1 MINVRLFLL
10 LTLIIILSACASPG
24 IQQCEPGT
32 QNLPDCPPAYAVN
45 DEAIKKIYAERT
57 WTPPSE
63 LTIDPIE
70 FGEQAEIPIN
80 RARTKV
86 LGPSQD
92 DAVRS
97 LAAKLWLIENAEHTV
112 DVMYYIFARDKVGYA
127 ILGALCNAVKRGVD
141 VRMMVDSLGSFHP
154 SHSELRALETCA
166 QEAGFMRNADGK
178 VTTTRARV
186 QVVIFN
192 SIAKFQF
199 NRRSHDKLLVVDGGF
214 PSKAAVMTGGRNVSL
229 HYYGL
234 NADGSEDP
242 TAYRDLEI
250 LLRVDQQ
257 SKDEKAHVGRVTEY
271 YYTLLF
277 LHKGNRRL
285 RPLKDNVGSEL
296 RTHTYKRQREK
307 SQESLAFL
315 KKHPQIRQ
323 HLDDMPQYM
332 NQDFHNSKV
341 RLSHQLGNLE
351 GTEVSTHAK
360 ELIEKNPNS
369 IMYLIAKLEM
379 EAKKSGEIGEVLRVI
394 SPYLFVGKYKDA
406 NGNVIYDGVKE
417 VHDFLHDHPE
427 VRLEII
433 MNSVMTGDNIFTQA
447 IIDMDMVP
455 RLLLTPELQEAW
467 LSDLEEGEFNPAV
480 VESDK
485 WKKLV
490 MHPQIFV
497 YQTGGLDSVELG
509 KDKNYGKLHAK
520 FIVGENVG
528 FVGTSNFDY
537 RSNLHNN
544 EMGFFYQDDDLRD
557 DLIKQFDI
565 LKAASYRWG
574 SPEWLQMRRELM
586 ESDSKKAGAAR
597 RQRGLYKKIRFLG
610 VEYLM

>member
-1 MINVRLFLL
+1 MTNLRLFLL
-10 LTLIIILSACASPG
+10 LTLILVLSACASPG

-32 QNLPDCPPAYAVN
+32 QNLPNCPPAYAVN

-57 WTPPSE
+57 WAPPSE
-63 LTIDPIE
+63 LTFDPIE
-70 FGEQAEIPIN
+70 LGEQAEIPIN

-154 SHSELRALETCA
+154 THSELKALETCA
-166 QEAGFMRNADGK
+166 QEAGFMRNAEGK

-192 SIAKFQF
+192 SLAKGQF

-214 PSKAAVMTGGRNVSL
+214 QSKAAVMTGGRNVSL

-234 NADGSEDP
+234 NADGSKDP
-242 TAYRDLEI
+242 TAFRDLEI
-250 LLRVDQQ
+250 LLRADPQ
-257 SKDEKAHVGRVTEY
+257 SKDEKVHVGWVTEN

-285 RPLKDNVGSEL
+285 RPLKDNGSSEL
-296 RTHTYKRQREK
+296 RKNTYERQREK
-307 SQESLAFL
+307 SRESLAFL

-323 HLDDMPQYM
+323 HLGDMPQYM

-341 RLSHQLGNLE
+341 RLAHQLSNLE
-351 GTEVSTHAK
+351 AMEVSTHVK
-360 ELIEKNPNS
+360 ELITKNPNS
-369 IMYLIAKLEM
+369 IMYLFAKLER
-379 EAKKSGEIGEVLRVI
+379 EARKSGGFGETLRVI
-394 SPYLFVGKYKDA
+394 SPYLFIGKYEDA
-406 NGNVIYDGVKE
+406 EGNVIYDGVKE
-417 VHDFLHDHPE
+417 VHDLLRDNPGM
-427 VRLEII
+427 RLEVIT
-433 MNSVMTGDNIFTQA
+433 NSVMTGDNKFTQA
-447 IIDMDMVP
+447 IIDMDMMP
-455 RLLLTPELQEAW
+455 RLLLTPELQEVW
-467 LSDLEEGEFNPAV
+467 LSDLEEGEFNSAV

-485 WKKLV
+485 WKNLV
-490 MHPQIFV
+490 MHPQIFI
-497 YQTGGLDSVELG
+497 YQTGRLDSVELG

-520 FIVGENVG
+520 FIVGENYG

-537 RSNLHNN
+537 RSNLHNS
-544 EMGFFYQDDDLRD
+544 EMGFYYEDDDLRD

-586 ESDSKKAGAAR
+586 ESESKKLVRRAG
-597 RQRGLYKKIRFLG
+597 RGDSIKRYASWGLSI
-610 VEYLM
+610 

>member
-1 MINVRLFLL
+1 MTNLRLFLL
-10 LTLIIILSACASPG
+10 LTLILVLSACASPG
-24 IQQCEPGT
+24 VQQCEPGT
-32 QNLPDCPPAYAVN
+32 QNLPNCPPAYAVN

-57 WTPPSE
+57 WAPPSE
-63 LTIDPIE
+63 LTFDPIE
-70 FGEQAEIPIN
+70 LGEQAEIPIN

-154 SHSELRALETCA
+154 THSELKALETCA
-166 QEAGFMRNADGK
+166 QEAGFMRNAEGK
-178 VTTTRARV
+178 VTTTRVRV

-192 SIAKFQF
+192 SLAKGQF

-214 PSKAAVMTGGRNVSL
+214 QSKAAVMTGDRNVSL

-234 NADGSEDP
+234 NADGSKDP
-242 TAYRDLEI
+242 TAFRDLEI
-250 LLRVDQQ
+250 LLRADPQ
-257 SKDEKAHVGRVTEY
+257 SKDEKVHVGWVTEN

-285 RPLKDNVGSEL
+285 RPLKDNGSSEL
-296 RTHTYKRQREK
+296 RKNTYERQREK
-307 SQESLAFL
+307 SRESLAFL

-341 RLSHQLGNLE
+341 RLVHQLSNLE
-351 GTEVSTHAK
+351 AMEVSTHVK
-360 ELIEKNPNS
+360 ELITKNPNS
-369 IMYLIAKLEM
+369 IMYLFAKLER
-379 EAKKSGEIGEVLRVI
+379 EARKSGGFGETLRVI
-394 SPYLFVGKYKDA
+394 SPYLFIGKYEDA
-406 NGNVIYDGVKE
+406 EGNVIYDGVKE
-417 VHDFLHDHPE
+417 VHDLLRDNPE
-427 VRLEII
+427 MRLEVIT
-433 MNSVMTGDNIFTQA
+433 NSVMTGDNKFTQA
-447 IIDMDMVP
+447 IIDMDMMP
-455 RLLLTPELQEAW
+455 RLLLTPELQEVW
-467 LSDLEEGEFNPAV
+467 LSDLEEGEFNSAV

-485 WKKLV
+485 WKNLV
-490 MHPQIFV
+490 MHPQIFI
-497 YQTGGLDSVELG
+497 YQTGRLDSVELG

-520 FIVGENVG
+520 FIVGENYG

-537 RSNLHNN
+537 RSNLHNS
-544 EMGFFYQDDDLRD
+544 EMGFYYEDDDLRD

-586 ESDSKKAGAAR
+586 ESESKKLVRRAG
-597 RQRGLYKKIRFLG
+597 RGDSIKRYASWGLSI
-610 VEYLM
+610 

>member
-1 MINVRLFLL
+1 MTNLRLFLL
-10 LTLIIILSACASPG
+10 LTLILVLSACASPG

-32 QNLPDCPPAYAVN
+32 QNLPNCPPAYAVN

-57 WTPPSE
+57 WAPPSE
-63 LTIDPIE
+63 LTFDPIE
-70 FGEQAEIPIN
+70 LGEQAEIPIN

-154 SHSELRALETCA
+154 THSELKALETCA
-166 QEAGFMRNADGK
+166 QEAGFMRNAEGK

-192 SIAKFQF
+192 SLAKGQF

-214 PSKAAVMTGGRNVSL
+214 QSKAAVMTGGRNVSL

-234 NADGSEDP
+234 NADGSKDP
-242 TAYRDLEI
+242 TAFRDLEI
-250 LLRVDQQ
+250 LLRADPQ
-257 SKDEKAHVGRVTEY
+257 SKDEKVHVGWVTEN

-285 RPLKDNVGSEL
+285 RPLKDNGSSEL
-296 RTHTYKRQREK
+296 RKNTYERQREK
-307 SQESLAFL
+307 SRESLAFL

-341 RLSHQLGNLE
+341 RLVHQLSNLE
-351 GTEVSTHAK
+351 AMEVSTHVK
-360 ELIEKNPNS
+360 ELITKNPNS
-369 IMYLIAKLEM
+369 IMYLFAKLER
-379 EAKKSGEIGEVLRVI
+379 EARKSGGFGETLRVI
-394 SPYLFVGKYKDA
+394 SPYLFIGKYEDA
-406 NGNVIYDGVKE
+406 EGNVIYDGVKE
-417 VHDFLHDHPE
+417 VHDLLRDNPE
-427 VRLEII
+427 MRLEVIT
-433 MNSVMTGDNIFTQA
+433 NSVMTGDNKFTQA
-447 IIDMDMVP
+447 IIDMDMMP
-455 RLLLTPELQEAW
+455 RLLLTPELQEVW
-467 LSDLEEGEFNPAV
+467 LSDLEEGEFNSAV

-485 WKKLV
+485 WKNLV
-490 MHPQIFV
+490 MHPQIFI
-497 YQTGGLDSVELG
+497 YQTGRLDSVELG

-520 FIVGENVG
+520 FIVGENYG

-537 RSNLHNN
+537 RSNLHNS
-544 EMGFFYQDDDLRD
+544 EMGFYYEDDDLRD

-586 ESDSKKAGAAR
+586 ESESKKLVRRAG
-597 RQRGLYKKIRFLG
+597 RGDSIKRYASWGLSI
-610 VEYLM
+610 

>member
-1 MINVRLFLL
+1 MTNLRLFLL
-10 LTLIIILSACASPG
+10 LTLILVLSACASPG

-32 QNLPDCPPAYAVN
+32 QNLPNCPPAYAVN

-57 WTPPSE
+57 WAPPSE
-63 LTIDPIE
+63 LTFDPIE
-70 FGEQAEIPIN
+70 LGEQAEIPIN

-154 SHSELRALETCA
+154 THSELKALETCA
-166 QEAGFMRNADGK
+166 QEAGFMRNAEGK
-178 VTTTRARV
+178 VTTTRVRV

-192 SIAKFQF
+192 SLAKGQF

-214 PSKAAVMTGGRNVSL
+214 QSKAAVMTGGRNVSL

-234 NADGSEDP
+234 NADGSKDP
-242 TAYRDLEI
+242 TAFRDLEI
-250 LLRVDQQ
+250 LLRADPQ
-257 SKDEKAHVGRVTEY
+257 SKDEKVHVGWVTEN

-285 RPLKDNVGSEL
+285 RPLKDNGSSEL
-296 RTHTYKRQREK
+296 RKNTYERQREK
-307 SQESLAFL
+307 SRESLAFL

-341 RLSHQLGNLE
+341 RLVHQLSNLE
-351 GTEVSTHAK
+351 AMEVSTHVK
-360 ELIEKNPNS
+360 ELITKNPNS
-369 IMYLIAKLEM
+369 IMYLFAKLER
-379 EAKKSGEIGEVLRVI
+379 EARKSGGFGETLRVI
-394 SPYLFVGKYKDA
+394 SPYLFIGKYEDA
-406 NGNVIYDGVKE
+406 EGNVIYDGVKE
-417 VHDFLHDHPE
+417 VHDLLRDNPE
-427 VRLEII
+427 MRLEVIT
-433 MNSVMTGDNIFTQA
+433 NSVMTGDNKFTQA
-447 IIDMDMVP
+447 IIDMDMMP
-455 RLLLTPELQEAW
+455 RLLLTPELQEVW
-467 LSDLEEGEFNPAV
+467 LSDLEEGEFNSAV

-485 WKKLV
+485 WKNLV
-490 MHPQIFV
+490 MHPQIFI
-497 YQTGGLDSVELG
+497 YQTGRLDSVELG

-520 FIVGENVG
+520 FIVGENYG

-537 RSNLHNN
+537 RSNLHNS
-544 EMGFFYQDDDLRD
+544 EMGFYYEDDDLRD

-586 ESDSKKAGAAR
+586 ESESKKLVRRAG
-597 RQRGLYKKIRFLG
+597 RGDSIKRYASWGLSI
-610 VEYLM
+610 

>member
-1 MINVRLFLL
+1 MTNLRLFLL
-10 LTLIIILSACASPG
+10 LTLILVLSACASPG

-32 QNLPDCPPAYAVN
+32 QNLPNCPPAYAVN

-57 WTPPSE
+57 WAPPSE
-63 LTIDPIE
+63 LTFDPIE
-70 FGEQAEIPIN
+70 LGEQAEIPIN

-154 SHSELRALETCA
+154 THSELKALETCA
-166 QEAGFMRNADGK
+166 QEAGFMRNAEGK
-178 VTTTRARV
+178 VTTTRVRV

-192 SIAKFQF
+192 SLAKGQF

-214 PSKAAVMTGGRNVSL
+214 QSKAAVMTGGRNVSL

-234 NADGSEDP
+234 NADGSKDP
-242 TAYRDLEI
+242 TAFRDLEI
-250 LLRVDQQ
+250 LLRADPQ
-257 SKDEKAHVGRVTEY
+257 SKDEKVHVGWVTEN

-285 RPLKDNVGSEL
+285 RPLKDNGSSEL
-296 RTHTYKRQREK
+296 RKNTYERQREK
-307 SQESLAFL
+307 SRESLAFL

-341 RLSHQLGNLE
+341 RLVHQLSNLE
-351 GTEVSTHAK
+351 AMEVSTHIK
-360 ELIEKNPNS
+360 ELITKNPNS
-369 IMYLIAKLEM
+369 IMYLFAKLER
-379 EAKKSGEIGEVLRVI
+379 EARKSGGFGETLRVI
-394 SPYLFVGKYKDA
+394 SPYLFIGKYEDA
-406 NGNVIYDGVKE
+406 EGNVIYDGVKE
-417 VHDFLHDHPE
+417 VHDLLRDNPE
-427 VRLEII
+427 MRLEVIT
-433 MNSVMTGDNIFTQA
+433 NSVMTGDNKFTQA
-447 IIDMDMVP
+447 IIDMDMMP
-455 RLLLTPELQEAW
+455 RLLLTPELQEVW
-467 LSDLEEGEFNPAV
+467 LSDLEEGEFNSAV

-485 WKKLV
+485 WKNLV
-490 MHPQIFV
+490 MHPQIFI
-497 YQTGGLDSVELG
+497 YQTGRLDSVELG

-520 FIVGENVG
+520 FIVGENYG

-537 RSNLHNN
+537 RSNLHNS
-544 EMGFFYQDDDLRD
+544 EMGFYYEDDDLRD

-586 ESDSKKAGAAR
+586 ESESKKLVRRAG
-597 RQRGLYKKIRFLG
+597 RGDSIKRYASWGLSI
-610 VEYLM
+610 